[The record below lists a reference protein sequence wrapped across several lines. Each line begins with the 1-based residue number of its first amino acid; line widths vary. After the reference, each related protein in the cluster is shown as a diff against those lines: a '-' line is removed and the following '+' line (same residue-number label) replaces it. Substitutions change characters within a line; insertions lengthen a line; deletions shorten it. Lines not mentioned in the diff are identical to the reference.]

1 VNNLDVTIPHVLKT
15 IDLTDKTETIE
26 YEL

>member
-1 VNNLDVTIPHVLKT
+1 LGVTIPHVLKT